1 MKRVDLGSGAEPN
14 SLMLE
19 VEPLRGVLYDPDRAG
34 PLDRL
39 LAPPY
44 DVISPAEREVLAA
57 RSPHSIV
64 HLILPAGE
72 GDARYAAAAGMY
84 REWFASGIL
93 HRDTQPAVYRY
104 QQSYTA
110 EGRSFTGPGSS
121 PGCGCGDSQS
131 VWSCRTSARC
141 RRPRRIGSS

>member
-1 MKRVDLGSGAEPN
+1 MDLEIG
-14 SLMLE
+14 
-19 VEPLRGVLYDPDRAG
+19 PLRGVLYDAKAG
-34 PLDRL
+34 PLSQL

-44 DVISPAEREVLAA
+44 DVISPAEREALAA

-72 GDARYAAAAGMY
+72 GDARYAAAAALY

-93 HRDTQPAVYRY
+93 RRDTQPAIYRY

-110 EGRSFTGPGSS
+110 EGRGFT
-121 PGCGCGDSQS
+121 
-131 VWSCRTSARC
+131 RTGFISR
-141 RRPRRIGSS
+141 